1 MLLIGQISDYFF
13 DDLLEIYNSRE
24 IDSLLRIVVK
34 EILNLNYAE
43 FIVNKQKILAEKD
56 YLLIVEIV
64 KNSKNIPIEYILNK
78 CEFNGLPF
86 YVDKNVLIPRQETEE
101 LVEWIKHDFK

>member
-13 DDLLEIYNSRE
+13 DELLEIYNSRE
-24 IDSLLRIVVK
+24 IDSLLRIVAK

-64 KNSKNIPIEYILNK
+64 KKLKKNFP
-78 CEFNGLPF
+78 
-86 YVDKNVLIPRQETEE
+86 
-101 LVEWIKHDFK
+101 

>member
-1 MLLIGQISDYFF
+1 MLLIGQISDYFC
-13 DDLLEIYNSRE
+13 DELLEIYNSRE

-64 KNSKNIPIEYILNK
+64 KKLKKIFQSNIY
-78 CEFNGLPF
+78 
-86 YVDKNVLIPRQETEE
+86 
-101 LVEWIKHDFK
+101 

>member
-13 DDLLEIYNSRE
+13 DELLEIYNSRE
-24 IDSLLRIVVK
+24 IESLLRIVVK

-64 KNSKNIPIEYILNK
+64 KKLK
-78 CEFNGLPF
+78 
-86 YVDKNVLIPRQETEE
+86 
-101 LVEWIKHDFK
+101 

>member
-13 DDLLEIYNSRE
+13 DELLEIYNSRE

-56 YLLIVEIV
+56 YLLILEIV
-64 KNSKNIPIEYILNK
+64 KNLSHL
-78 CEFNGLPF
+78 LS
-86 YVDKNVLIPRQETEE
+86 
-101 LVEWIKHDFK
+101 

>member
-13 DDLLEIYNSRE
+13 DELLEIYNSRE

-43 FIVNKQKILAEKD
+43 FIVNKQKILEEKN

-64 KNSKNIPIEYILNK
+64 KKLKKYSNRIYIK
-78 CEFNGLPF
+78 Q
-86 YVDKNVLIPRQETEE
+86 V
-101 LVEWIKHDFK
+101 

>member
-13 DDLLEIYNSRE
+13 DELLEIYNSRE
-24 IDSLLRIVVK
+24 IDSLLRIVAK

-64 KNSKNIPIEYILNK
+64 KKLKKNIPIEYILNK
-78 CEFNGLPF
+78 CEFNGYLF
-86 YVDKNVLIPRQETEE
+86 MLTRM
-101 LVEWIKHDFK
+101 F

>member
-13 DDLLEIYNSRE
+13 DELLEIYNSRE

-64 KNSKNIPIEYILNK
+64 KKLKKIFQSNIY
-78 CEFNGLPF
+78 
-86 YVDKNVLIPRQETEE
+86 
-101 LVEWIKHDFK
+101 

>member
-13 DDLLEIYNSRE
+13 DELLEIYNSRE

-56 YLLIVEIV
+56 YLFIVEIV
-64 KNSKNIPIEYILNK
+64 KKLKKNIPIEYILNK
-78 CEFNGLPF
+78 CEFNGLSF
-86 YVDKNVLIPRQETEE
+86 
-101 LVEWIKHDFK
+101 